1 MDDILPVLPPTI
13 REVLHYMP
21 KQLEEKIEEI
31 RVRIGRPL
39 EVIAE
44 GAPIY
49 PSLDGGGPCIV
60 QAVDAR
66 FILNQLSQYSLYAF
80 EEELKRG
87 FITLKGGHRVGLA
100 GKVILEKGE
109 VKTLKDISS
118 FNIRIARQ
126 MVGSAEQLISSL
138 YQGGWKNS
146 LLVGPPQ
153 SGKTTL
159 LRDLAR
165 IISTGVRSKGIAP
178 MKIGIVDERSEIA
191 SSIKGV
197 PQHQLGN
204 RVDVLDGCP
213 KAEGMMMMIR
223 SMSPDVLIVDE
234 IGRPEDCLA
243 VQEAIHAGV
252 SVISTAHGS
261 SLEEVAVRPALKSLF
276 EEKAFERCV
285 ELTRGNHPGRIKQ
298 IRTIG
303 RQASV
308 KVL

>member
-138 YQGGWKNS
+138 LSREAGKIVC
-146 LLVGPPQ
+146 LLV
-153 SGKTTL
+153 
-159 LRDLAR
+159 R
-165 IISTGVRSKGIAP
+165 
-178 MKIGIVDERSEIA
+178 
-191 SSIKGV
+191 
-197 PQHQLGN
+197 
-204 RVDVLDGCP
+204 
-213 KAEGMMMMIR
+213 
-223 SMSPDVLIVDE
+223 
-234 IGRPEDCLA
+234 
-243 VQEAIHAGV
+243 
-252 SVISTAHGS
+252 
-261 SLEEVAVRPALKSLF
+261 LK
-276 EEKAFERCV
+276 V
-285 ELTRGNHPGRIKQ
+285 
-298 IRTIG
+298 G
-303 RQASV
+303 RQPFFVIWPGLLAQV
-308 KVL
+308 YVQKVLHQ